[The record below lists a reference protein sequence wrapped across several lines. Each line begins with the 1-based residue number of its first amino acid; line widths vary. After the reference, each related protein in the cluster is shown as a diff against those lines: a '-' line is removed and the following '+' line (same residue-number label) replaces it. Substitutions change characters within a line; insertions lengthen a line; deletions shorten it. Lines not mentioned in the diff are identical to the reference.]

1 MEKHKINDLMDA
13 EEILFLIK
21 KKCIVDLSLSEII
34 DLYNELDR
42 IGKITNIFF
51 KVQYDVKDNIS
62 QEELKIFHQK
72 LLNDEFDFDLSMTI
86 SFMKKITTKVK
97 DEELLDKVKL
107 FINKWQINNLE

>member
-51 KVQYDVKDNIS
+51 KAQYDVKDNIS

-72 LLNDEFDFDLSMTI
+72 LLNDEFDFDLNMTVA
-86 SFMKKITTKVK
+86 FMKKIITKVK
-97 DEELLDKVKL
+97 DEELLGKVKL
-107 FINKWQINNLE
+107 FINKWPSNVLN

>member
-1 MEKHKINDLMDA
+1 MEKHRINDFMDA

-34 DLYNELDR
+34 NLYNELDR

-51 KVQYDVKDNIS
+51 KAQYDVKDDIS
-62 QEELKIFHQK
+62 QQELKIFHQK
-72 LLNDEFDFDLSMTI
+72 LLNDEIDFDLNMTV

-97 DEELLDKVKL
+97 DEELLGKIKL
-107 FINKWQINNLE
+107 FINKWPSNDLN

>member
-1 MEKHKINDLMDA
+1 MKKYRINDLMDA

-21 KKCIVDLSLSEII
+21 KKCIVDLSLSDII

-72 LLNDEFDFDLSMTI
+72 LLNDEFDFDLSTTI
-86 SFMKKITTKVK
+86 AFMKKIITKVK

>member
-1 MEKHKINDLMDA
+1 MDA

-21 KKCIVDLSLSEII
+21 KKCIVDLSLIDII

-51 KVQYDVKDNIS
+51 KVQYDIKDNIS

-72 LLNDEFDFDLSMTI
+72 LLNDEIDFDLSTTI
-86 SFMKKITTKVK
+86 AFMKKIITKVN
-97 DEELLDKVKL
+97 DEELLGKVKL
-107 FINKWQINNLE
+107 FINK

>member
-1 MEKHKINDLMDA
+1 MEKHKISDLMDA

-51 KVQYDVKDNIS
+51 KVQYDVKDNMS
-62 QEELKIFHQK
+62 QDELKIFHQK
-72 LLNDEFDFDLSMTI
+72 LLNDEIEFDLSMTI
-86 SFMKKITTKVK
+86 AFMKKIIAKVK
-97 DEELLDKVKL
+97 DEELLGKLKL
-107 FINKWQINNLE
+107 FINKWPNNDLK

>member
-21 KKCIVDLSLSEII
+21 KKCIVDLPLSDII

-51 KVQYDVKDNIS
+51 KVQYDIKDNIS

-72 LLNDEFDFDLSMTI
+72 LLNDDIDFDLSMTV
-86 SFMKKITTKVK
+86 SFMKKINDKIK
-97 DEELLDKVKL
+97 DKELLGKLKL
-107 FINKWQINNLE
+107 FINKWQINNLK

>member
-1 MEKHKINDLMDA
+1 MEKHRIIDLMDA
-13 EEILFLIK
+13 EEILLTIK
-21 KKCIVDLSLSEII
+21 KKCIVDLSLSDII

-72 LLNDEFDFDLSMTI
+72 LLNDEFDFDLSMTVFFI
-86 SFMKKITTKVK
+86 KKINVK
-97 DEELLDKVKL
+97 IKDKELLEKTKL
-107 FINKWQINNLE
+107 FINKWPSNVLN

>member
-62 QEELKIFHQK
+62 KEELKIFHQK
-72 LLNDEFDFDLSMTI
+72 LLNDEFDFDLNMTV

-97 DEELLDKVKL
+97 DEELLGKTKL
-107 FINKWQINNLE
+107 FINKWQINNLK